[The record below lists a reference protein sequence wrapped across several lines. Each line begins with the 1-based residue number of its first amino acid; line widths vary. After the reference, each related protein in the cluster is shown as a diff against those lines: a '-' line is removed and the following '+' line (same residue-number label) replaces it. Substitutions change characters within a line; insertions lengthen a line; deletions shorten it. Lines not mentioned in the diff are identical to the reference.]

1 MNVSLPEPAPIIL
14 IVDDEARNC
23 RLLELLLQPEG
34 YRTAVAASGEAA
46 LAAIADCPPDLILLD
61 IMMPG
66 LNGYQ
71 VAGTLKANSLTS
83 NIPIIMITAHTGRSA
98 RLEGLSAG
106 AEEFLTKPVDR
117 TELWLRVRNLLR
129 LKAFGDLQ
137 LHSSMLERQI
147 QARTADLQRF
157 RTAMDATADA
167 ILLVSRNSMLFIEF
181 NATACVMLGYTATEM
196 RRIGPVDLGV
206 ATLAQLERLYDDMI
220 AGTPS
225 HELFASTLRRKDGTM
240 VQVEIH
246 RQVMRSGDDWVVVG
260 VVRDITER
268 KQAEERL
275 LHQAHHDALTGLP
288 NRTLFFATLGRTL
301 AMASDSSLAVAVMF
315 IDLDHFKDVND
326 TLGHAVG
333 DELLVQ
339 VGNRLTECVR
349 LRDTIGRLGGD
360 EFALILVLQERQQG
374 ARLIAAKIGT
384 ALRQPFRV
392 DGNDISVT
400 ASIGVAVFPDDATDP
415 DVLLRYADTAMYR
428 AKEAGRNTYRFF
440 TAQMNADVLAR
451 LELELALRKA
461 IEHEEFELY
470 YQPKVHL
477 DTGRVAGVEALLRW
491 RRPGHGL
498 VAPDLFMPVLEE
510 TGMIIAVGGWVID
523 QACQQIAIW
532 MRSPVGAMPV
542 AVNVA
547 GRQFVE
553 GDLESNVM
561 RALAVNGVPA
571 ELLELEL
578 TETSLM
584 ANTGQTSEILGR
596 LKQQGVHISID
607 DFGTGY
613 SSLAYLRRFPIDKLK
628 IDIAFIRDITTNPD
642 DAAIVRAIT
651 HMAHSLKLEVVAEG
665 VETEAQLSFLRRNH
679 CDQIQGYYFSRP
691 LPEPQ
696 LTVLLAE
703 DRRLAPLDPGP
714 SRRHCLLI
722 VDDDPFMAEILAE
735 VLARDGYHILIAGSA
750 TQGFDLLARYAVQ
763 VILCDQCMPQMTG
776 IMFMDRVKELYPDT
790 FRIVV
795 SGAAEL
801 PLIIDAIN
809 RGAISR
815 FYTKPWNGK
824 LLREAIATAFQRHD
838 AAQPD
843 RGPDVR
849 QPEALIVP
857 DVAVHR
863 GKN

>member
-1 MNVSLPEPAPIIL
+1 MNTPVAELAPTIL

-34 YRTAVAASGEAA
+34 YHTTVAASGEAA
-46 LAAIADCPPDLILLD
+46 LAAIKDCPPDLILLD

-66 LNGYQ
+66 LDGYQ
-71 VAGTLKANSLTS
+71 VANTLKANPLTS
-83 NIPIIMITAHTGRSA
+83 HIPIIMITAHTERAA

-137 LHSSMLERQI
+137 LHSSMLEQQI

-157 RTAMDATADA
+157 RTAMDATTDA
-167 ILLVSRNSMLFIEF
+167 ILLVSRASMLFIEF
-181 NATACVMLGYTATEM
+181 NTTACVMLGYTPEQM
-196 RRIGPVDLGV
+196 RQIGPVDLGV
-206 ATLAQLERLYDDMI
+206 ATLPQLERLYDDMI
-220 AGTPS
+220 AGHPC
-225 HELFASTLRRKDGTM
+225 HALFESSLRRKDGSM

-246 RQVMRSGDDWVVVG
+246 RQVMRSGDDWIVVG

-268 KQAEERL
+268 RQAEQRL
-275 LHQAHHDALTGLP
+275 QHQAHHDPLTGLP
-288 NRTLFFATLGRTL
+288 NRTLFFATLRRTL
-301 AMASDSSLAVAVMF
+301 AMARDSSLLVAVMF

-326 TLGHAVG
+326 TLGHTAG
-333 DELLVQ
+333 DELLIQ
-339 VGNRLTECVR
+339 VSNRLTQCVR
-349 LRDTIGRLGGD
+349 LRDTVGRLGGD
-360 EFALILVLQERQQG
+360 EFALILVIQAGQQDAG
-374 ARLIAAKIGT
+374 MLAAKIGT
-384 ALRQPFRV
+384 ALRQPYCLN
-392 DGNDISVT
+392 GNDVSVT
-400 ASIGVAVFPDDATDP
+400 ASIGVTVYPDDATDP
-415 DVLLRYADTAMYR
+415 DVLVRYADTAMYR
-428 AKEAGRNTYRFF
+428 AKQAGRDTYRFF

-451 LELELALRKA
+451 LALELALRKA
-461 IEHEEFELY
+461 IDQEEFTLH
-470 YQPKVHL
+470 YQPKVQL

-491 RRPGHGL
+491 QRPGHGL
-498 VAPDLFMPVLEE
+498 VGPNLFMPVLEE
-510 TGMIIAVGGWVID
+510 TGMIVAVGRWVIA
-523 QACQQIAIW
+523 QACRQIGIW
-532 MRSPVGAMPV
+532 LRSPIGAMPV

-547 GRQFVE
+547 GRQFIE
-553 GDLESNVM
+553 GDLDGDVM
-561 RALAVNGVPA
+561 RGLASNDIPP

-584 ANTGQTSEILGR
+584 ANTSQTSEILGR

-628 IDIAFIRDITTNPD
+628 IDIAFIRDITSNPD

-696 LTVLLAE
+696 LTALLAE
-703 DRRLAPLDPGP
+703 DRRLLPP
-714 SRRHCLLI
+714 SPEAVPHHCLLI
-722 VDDDPFMAEILAE
+722 VDDDPLMAELLAE
-735 VLARDGYHILIAGSA
+735 VFARDDYHILTAASA
-750 TQGFDLLARYAVQ
+750 AQGFDLLARHPVQ

-776 IMFMDRVKELYPDT
+776 IVFLDRVKELYPDT
-790 FRIVV
+790 FRIVL
-795 SGAAEL
+795 SGASEL

-815 FYTKPWNGK
+815 FYTKPWNDK
-824 LLREAIATAFQRHD
+824 LLRENIATAFRRHD
-838 AAQPD
+838 AGQPELAPPD
-843 RGPDVR
+843 DVR
-849 QPEALIVP
+849 LAATIIP
-857 DVAVHR
+857 DLA
-863 GKN
+863 G